1 MEETT
6 VYVDWLRGMQ
16 KAAEALAAKLEGTE
30 HHEDADRL
38 AEELAEKLDKATLRA
53 FSEGVPSED

>member
-16 KAAEALAAKLEGTE
+16 KAAEALASKLEGTE

-38 AEELAEKLDKATLRA
+38 AEELAEKLDNA
-53 FSEGVPSED
+53 SED